1 MQEVAAAKALDEDHY
16 RDSLSNVNKD
26 GKRLWIFPK
35 KPKGNLYL
43 YRTLFA
49 WFLYALFFI
58 SPFIKIHGH
67 PMLLF
72 NILERKFIIF
82 GMPFW
87 PQDLTLFALLML
99 TFILFIIVFTVLF
112 GRVWCGWACP
122 QTIFME
128 MLFRKI
134 EYLIEG
140 DFNQQKKLAA
150 QPWNSEK
157 IIRKTSK
164 HIVFFLLSFL
174 IANTFLSYIIG
185 VEEMKLLVVDGP
197 LNHIGKFISLLI
209 FSTIFYFVFAFL
221 REIVCVIICPYGRL
235 QGLMLDQHSIVV
247 AYNYIRGEPRG
258 KIIKEPNK
266 QEVKGDCIDCKLCV
280 QVCPTGIDIRNGTQ
294 LECINC
300 TACIDACDEV
310 MLKIDKPK
318 RLIGFN
324 SKNGIDKKETFKFTL
339 RNVGYSMVLLVLF
352 SLLIYLVASR
362 KEIETTLNRTAGML
376 YQTQANG
383 NISNLY
389 NIELINKS
397 FESIPIEL
405 EVVKPIGGKIVYV
418 DHESIIVP
426 KDELNKTSF
435 FIEIDPAQIK
445 LNKNE
450 VLINVKSKGVL
461 IEQVKSNFLAPV
473 NE

>member
-1 MQEVAAAKALDEDHY
+1 MHEVEEAKALDGEHY

-26 GKRLWIFPK
+26 GKRLWIFAK
-35 KPKGNLYL
+35 KPKGSLYL

-49 WFLYALFFI
+49 WFLYIVFF
-58 SPFIKIHGH
+58 STPFIKIHGQ
-67 PMLLF
+67 PLLLF

-87 PQDLTLFALLML
+87 PQDLNLFALLML
-99 TFILFIIVFTVLF
+99 TFIFFIIVFTVLF

-140 DFNQQKKLAA
+140 DFNQQKKLTA
-150 QPWNSEK
+150 QPWNTEK
-157 IIRKTSK
+157 ILRKGGK
-164 HIVFFLLSFL
+164 HVAFFLVSFL

-185 VEEMKLLVVDGP
+185 VDEMRLLITEGP
-197 LNHIGKFISLLI
+197 VLHIGKFISLLI
-209 FSTIFYFVFAFL
+209 FSTVFYFVFAFL
-221 REIVCVIICPYGRL
+221 RELVCVIICPYGRL
-235 QGLMLDQHSIVV
+235 QGLMLDPHSIVV
-247 AYNYIRGEPRG
+247 AYNYLRGEPRG
-258 KIIKEPNK
+258 KASKKDAATTEP
-266 QEVKGDCIDCKLCV
+266 KGDCIDCKLCV

-310 MLKIDKPK
+310 MLKINKPS

-324 SKNGIDKKETFKFTL
+324 SKNGIDKNEKFKFTL
-339 RNVGYSMVLLVLF
+339 RNVGYSVVLIGLLTLLVF
-352 SLLIYLVASR
+352 LVASR
-362 KEIETTLNRTAGML
+362 KQIETTLNRTSGML

-389 NIELINKS
+389 NIEFVNKT
-397 FESIPIEL
+397 FDSIPIEL
-405 EVVKPIGGKIVYV
+405 ELIAPKGNIVLIEKGKIK
-418 DHESIIVP
+418 VP
-426 KDELNKTSF
+426 KDELGKTSF
-435 FIEIDPAQIK
+435 FIEIEPKNITENQIK
-445 LNKNE
+445 
-450 VLINVKSKGVL
+450 VLINVKSNGVL
-461 IEQVKSNFLAPV
+461 IEQVKSNFVAPV
-473 NE
+473 E

>member
-1 MQEVAAAKALDEDHY
+1 MHEVEEAKALDGEHY

-26 GKRLWIFPK
+26 GKRLWIFAK
-35 KPKGNLYL
+35 KPKGNLYQ

-49 WFLYALFFI
+49 WFLYIIFFAT
-58 SPFIKIHGH
+58 PFIKFHGH
-67 PMLLF
+67 PLLLF

-87 PQDLTLFALLML
+87 PQDLNLFALLML

-140 DFNQQKKLAA
+140 DFNKQKKLAA
-150 QPWNSEK
+150 QDWNTEK
-157 IIRKTSK
+157 ILRKGGK
-164 HIVFFLLSFL
+164 HVAFYLISFI

-185 VEEMKLLVVDGP
+185 IDQMKLLITDGP
-197 LNHIGKFISLLI
+197 LEHLGKFVSLLL
-209 FSTIFYFVFAFL
+209 FSTVFYFVFAFL
-221 REIVCVIICPYGRL
+221 RELVCVIICPYGRL
-235 QGLMLDQHSIVV
+235 QGLMLDPHSIVV
-247 AYNYIRGEPRG
+247 AYNYLRGEPRG
-258 KIIKEPNK
+258 KMSKKETATPAP
-266 QEVKGDCIDCKLCV
+266 KGDCIDCKLCV

-310 MLKIDKPK
+310 MVKIDKPT

-324 SKNGIDKKETFKFTL
+324 SKNGIDKNEKFKFTL
-339 RNVGYSMVLLVLF
+339 RNVGYSVVLVGLSTLLV
-352 SLLIYLVASR
+352 YLVASR

-389 NIELINKS
+389 NIEFVNKT
-397 FESIPIEL
+397 FDSIPIEL
-405 EVVKPIGGKIVYV
+405 ELIEPKGNIKLIDKQTIKI
-418 DHESIIVP
+418 P
-426 KDELNKTSF
+426 KDELGKTSF
-435 FIEIDPAQIK
+435 FIEIDPKTITSNQ
-445 LNKNE
+445 NK
-450 VLINVKSKGVL
+450 VLINVKSNGKL
-461 IEQVKSNFLAPV
+461 IEQVKSNFVAPV
-473 NE
+473 D

>member
-1 MQEVAAAKALDEDHY
+1 MQEVEAATALDEAHY
-16 RDSLSNVNKD
+16 RDSLSNVNKE

-49 WFLYALFFI
+49 WFLYVLFFA
-58 SPFIKIHGH
+58 SPFIKMHGH

-87 PQDLTLFALLML
+87 PQDLNLFALLML

-128 MLFRKI
+128 MLFRKV
-134 EYLIEG
+134 EYVIEG
-140 DFNQQKKLAA
+140 DFNQQKKLAGQA
-150 QPWNSEK
+150 WTTEK
-157 IIRKTSK
+157 IVKKTTK
-164 HIVFFLLSFL
+164 HVVFYLLSFL

-185 VEEMKLLVVDGP
+185 IDEMKLLIIEGP
-197 LNHIGKFISLLI
+197 IAHLGKLISLLI
-209 FSTIFYFVFAFL
+209 FSTVFYFVFAFL

-247 AYNYIRGEPRG
+247 AYNYLRGEPRG
-258 KIIKEPNK
+258 KIIKNQADAP
-266 QEVKGDCIDCKLCV
+266 VKGDCIDCKLCV

-310 MLKIDKPK
+310 MVKINKPK

-324 SKNGIDKKETFKFTL
+324 SKNGIDKNETFKFTL
-339 RNVGYSMVLLVLF
+339 RNVGYSSVLF
-352 SLLIYLVASR
+352 VLFGVLIYLVASR

-376 YQTQANG
+376 YQTQTNG
-383 NISNLY
+383 HISNLY
-389 NIELINKS
+389 NIEFVNKT
-397 FESIPIEL
+397 FNAVPIEL
-405 EVVKPIGGKIVYV
+405 ELIKPKGGKIILI
-418 DHESIIVP
+418 DRNKINIP
-426 KDELNKTSF
+426 KDELAKTSF
-435 FIEIDPAQIK
+435 FIEIDPK
-445 LNKNE
+445 LISSNQNE
-450 VLINVKSKGVL
+450 VLINITSNGKM
-461 IEQVKSNFLAPV
+461 IEQMKSNFLAPV
-473 NE
+473 N

>member
-1 MQEVAAAKALDEDHY
+1 MQEVEAATALDEAHY
-16 RDSLSNVNKD
+16 RDSLSNVNKE
-26 GKRLWIFPK
+26 GKRLWIFPR
-35 KPKGNLYL
+35 KPKGGLYL

-49 WFLYALFFI
+49 WFLYALFFV
-58 SPFIKIHGH
+58 SPFIKMHGH

-87 PQDLTLFALLML
+87 PQDLNLFALLML

-128 MLFRKI
+128 MLFRKV

-150 QPWNSEK
+150 QTWTTNK
-157 IIRKTSK
+157 IVRKTAK
-164 HIVFFLLSFL
+164 HVVFYLLSFL

-185 VEEMKLLVVDGP
+185 IDEMKLLIIEGP
-197 LNHIGKFISLLI
+197 IAHLGKLISLLI
-209 FSTIFYFVFAFL
+209 FSTVFYFVFAFL

-247 AYNYIRGEPRG
+247 AYNYLRGEPRG
-258 KIIKEPNK
+258 KSIKK
-266 QEVKGDCIDCKLCV
+266 QVDTTLKGDCIDCKLCV

-310 MLKIDKPK
+310 MVKINKPK

-324 SKNGIDKKETFKFTL
+324 SKNGIDKNETFKFTL
-339 RNVGYSMVLLVLF
+339 RNVGYSSVLLVLF
-352 SLLIYLVASR
+352 GLLIYLVASR

-376 YQTQANG
+376 YQTQTNG

-389 NIELINKS
+389 NIEVVNKT
-397 FESIPIEL
+397 FNAVPIEL
-405 EVVKPIGGKIVYV
+405 ELIKPIGGKIILI
-418 DHESIIVP
+418 DRNKINIP
-426 KDELNKTSF
+426 KDELAKTSF
-435 FIEIDPAQIK
+435 FIEIDPK
-445 LNKNE
+445 LISSNQNE
-450 VLINVKSKGVL
+450 VLINVKINGEI
-461 IEQVKSNFLAPV
+461 IEQMKSNFLAPV
-473 NE
+473 N

>member
-1 MQEVAAAKALDEDHY
+1 MQEVEAAAALDEAHY
-16 RDSLSNVNKD
+16 RDSLSNVNKE

-49 WFLYALFFI
+49 WFLYALFFA
-58 SPFIKIHGH
+58 SPFIKMHGH

-87 PQDLTLFALLML
+87 PQDLNLFALLML

-128 MLFRKI
+128 MLFRKV
-134 EYLIEG
+134 EYVIEG
-140 DFNQQKKLAA
+140 DFNQQKKLAGQA
-150 QPWNSEK
+150 WTTEK
-157 IIRKTSK
+157 IVKKTTK
-164 HIVFFLLSFL
+164 HVVFYLLSFL

-185 VEEMKLLVVDGP
+185 IDEMKLLIIEGP
-197 LNHIGKFISLLI
+197 VAHLGKLISLLI
-209 FSTIFYFVFAFL
+209 FSTVFYFVFAFL

-247 AYNYIRGEPRG
+247 AYNYLRGEPRG
-258 KIIKEPNK
+258 KIIKK
-266 QEVKGDCIDCKLCV
+266 QADTPVKGDCIDCKLCV

-300 TACIDACDEV
+300 TACIDVCDEV
-310 MLKIDKPK
+310 MVKINKPK

-324 SKNGIDKKETFKFTL
+324 SKNGIDKNETFKFTL
-339 RNVGYSMVLLVLF
+339 RNVGYSSVLLILF
-352 SLLIYLVASR
+352 GVLIYLVASR

-376 YQTQANG
+376 YQTQTNG
-383 NISNLY
+383 HISNLY
-389 NIELINKS
+389 NIEFVNKT
-397 FESIPIEL
+397 FNAVPIEL
-405 EVVKPIGGKIVYV
+405 ELIKPKGGKIILI
-418 DHESIIVP
+418 DRNKINIP
-426 KDELNKTSF
+426 KDELAKTSF
-435 FIEIDPAQIK
+435 FIEIDPK
-445 LNKNE
+445 LITSNQNE
-450 VLINVKSKGVL
+450 VLINVTSNGKV
-461 IEQVKSNFLAPV
+461 IEQMKSNFLAPV
-473 NE
+473 N